1 MADFSDVVTELQTI
15 NSTLETLVAT
25 ADPQGAAA
33 AESER
38 EKEAAAAQA
47 APTTKATPDKPKE
60 GSTNAKK

>member
-38 EKEAAAAQA
+38 EKEAAAARSEEYLQTIA
-47 APTTKATPDKPKE
+47 E
-60 GSTNAKK
+60 NEI